1 MGLKSVFSL
10 VHLILC
16 FHVCSLVVYSLFSVA
31 IRIPEEKSFVSI
43 AIGFHMGTVLSLGQ
57 ENDFMEWVSWNR
69 ESSAHK
75 WVLGGFWTWVAINQ
89 DTRCCSQL
97 PTHVGLSIIRMPANI
112 PHFEAWEEQIICLE
126 QGSRM
131 VYYYLK
137 DTSKTSFLAII
148 GQYESNA

>member
-57 ENDFMEWVSWNR
+57 ENDFMEWVS
-69 ESSAHK
+69 
-75 WVLGGFWTWVAINQ
+75 
-89 DTRCCSQL
+89 
-97 PTHVGLSIIRMPANI
+97 
-112 PHFEAWEEQIICLE
+112 
-126 QGSRM
+126 
-131 VYYYLK
+131 
-137 DTSKTSFLAII
+137 
-148 GQYESNA
+148 